1 MKHVVVEEEED
12 DKVAQ
17 QEQVWKHKFE
27 HETHLFDVN

>member
-1 MKHVVVEEEED
+1 MKQVVVVEEED

-27 HETHLFDVN
+27 HENTSFWC